1 MRILNYTLLIAYLVI
16 VALPSKAQQL
26 PYYTQ
31 NKSNSF
37 MINPAITGTKRL
49 VDARLN
55 YRAQW
60 VGYDDAPRTMTFS
73 LHSRFLKGKVGAGL
87 YMMQDNIGPMK
98 QFKIGGTAAFHLRFP
113 DCELSAGIGG
123 NYGKLTLIGDKLFLH
138 NTQDPSINQF
148 ITDKTWVGDLNAGV
162 YLYNDR
168 FHVGMSGYQVLQS
181 TAEFYKSDTTK
192 KGLFKYATHVN
203 FSLGYNYAQNP
214 DFIWESTLF
223 ATYVNGAPFNLDY
236 TLRLHVREQ
245 FFGGISLRLRDAVAI
260 HLGVSFLEA
269 FQISYSYDLLISK
282 FRNQSSGSHEVM
294 LVFSSNIFNKRH
306 GRISDKF
313 LRQRYGYLF

>member
-1 MRILNYTLLIAYLVI
+1 MKQINSKLLFI
-16 VALPSKAQQL
+16 VVFFVSIKITAQQL

-31 NKSNSF
+31 NKSNAF

-60 VGYDDAPRTMTFS
+60 VGYDDAPRTCTFG
-73 LHSRFLKGKVGAGL
+73 LHSRFLKGKMGAGL
-87 YMMQDNIGPMK
+87 YFMQDNIGPMK
-98 QFKIGGTAAFHLRFP
+98 QSKIGATYAFHIRFP
-113 DCELSAGIGG
+113 DCELSAGLGG
-123 NYGKLTLIGDKLFLH
+123 NFTRHTLIGDKLFLH

-148 ITDKTWVGDLNAGV
+148 LTDRTWAGDLNGGI

-168 FHVGMSGYQVLQS
+168 FHVGMSAHQALQT
-181 TAEFYKSDTTK
+181 TAEFYKNDTTK

-236 TLRLHVREQ
+236 TLRLHVKEQ

-260 HLGVSFLEA
+260 HLGVSFLND
-269 FQISYSYDLLISK
+269 FQLSYSYDLLISK

-294 LVFSSNIFNKRH
+294 LAFSSNIFTKKH